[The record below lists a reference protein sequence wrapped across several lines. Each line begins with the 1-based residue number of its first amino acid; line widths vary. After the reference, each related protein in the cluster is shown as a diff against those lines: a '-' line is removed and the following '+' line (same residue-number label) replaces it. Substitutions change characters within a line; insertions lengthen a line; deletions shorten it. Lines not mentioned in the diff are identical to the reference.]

1 MNGKLGQRVLLMVVI
16 SLGNGFAFP
25 GRAQE
30 APAVNKKVET
40 VGTIPSSGY
49 TEGLCQTPD
58 GAVYVTGIDEQVF
71 WKVSP
76 NGQVEKFASAPAH
89 IMVPLVTKS
98 GFIATARKGSSP
110 RTPLAGSVGV
120 EPGSAV
126 HIDFSVDV
134 GTEILVIDKAGKIT
148 DTVPGPKGAYFNG
161 IAYSGH
167 GFYVIADSGS
177 PVIWRLD
184 LARKKIEPW
193 YKDDQLN
200 SPDDARPNNIAGNGI
215 KVHDDWVYVAVTSR
229 NAIYRVQMDSKGR
242 PKGAL
247 TMFAQGF
254 RPDDFDITK
263 DGTIYLPS
271 GTSLFKISP
280 TGEVSKFLDG
290 AGLSAAVRISLDGKW
305 VYWPT
310 RGGTEPQRLLRVAIP

>member
-1 MNGKLGQRVLLMVVI
+1 MNRTVGGCVLRAVAFVV
-16 SLGNGFAFP
+16 GTAFALSA
-25 GRAQE
+25 RAQDL
-30 APAVNKKVET
+30 AGGRKIET
-40 VGTIPSSGY
+40 VATIPSAGY
-49 TEGLCQTPD
+49 TEGLCQTVD
-58 GAVYVTGIDEQVF
+58 GTVYVTGLDEQVF

-76 NGQVEKFASAPAH
+76 NGQVQKFATPPAH
-89 IMVPLVTKS
+89 IMVPLVTKD
-98 GFIATARKGSSP
+98 GFIATARRGVSP
-110 RTPLAGSVGV
+110 RTPLPGGVGV

-134 GTEILVIDKAGKIT
+134 GTGILVIDKTGKVT
-148 DTVPGPKGAYFNG
+148 DTIPGPKGAYFNG
-161 IAYSGH
+161 IAYAGH

-177 PVIWRLD
+177 PVIWRFD
-184 LARKKIEPW
+184 LAKRHFEPW
-193 YKDDQLN
+193 LKDDQLAA
-200 SPDDARPNNIAGNGI
+200 PADARPNNIAGNGI
-215 KVHDDWVYVAVTSR
+215 KVHDGWVYVAVTSR
-229 NAIYRVQMDSKGR
+229 NAIYRIRMDSKGG

-280 TGEVSKFLDG
+280 AGEVTKFLDG
-290 AGLSAAVRISLDGKW
+290 AGLSAATRISLDGKW

>member
-1 MNGKLGQRVLLMVVI
+1 MDRKLGQCLLLAAVFAC
-16 SLGNGFAFP
+16 GNALALV
-25 GRAQE
+25 GRAQDTS
-30 APAVNKKVET
+30 AGSRKIET

-49 TEGLCQTPD
+49 TEGLCQTAD
-58 GAVYVTGIDEQVF
+58 GTVYVTGIDEQVF
-71 WKVSP
+71 WKVRP
-76 NGQVEKFASAPAH
+76 NGQVEKFASTPAH
-89 IMVPLVTKS
+89 IMVPLVTKD
-98 GFIATARKGSSP
+98 GFIATARKGAAP
-110 RTPLAGSVGV
+110 RTPLAGGIGV

-134 GTEILVIDKAGKIT
+134 GTEILVIDKTGKVT
-148 DTVPGPKGAYFNG
+148 DTVPGPKGSYFNG
-161 IAYSGH
+161 IAYAGH

-177 PVIWRLD
+177 PIIWRLD
-184 LARKKIEPW
+184 LAKKQIESW
-193 YKDDQLN
+193 LKDDQLS
-200 SPDDARPNNIAGNGI
+200 SPVDARPNNIAGNGI
-215 KVHDDWVYVAVTSR
+215 KVHDGWVYVAVTSR

-242 PKGAL
+242 PRGPL
-247 TMFAQGF
+247 TIFAQGF
-254 RPDDFDITK
+254 RPDDFDIAK

-290 AGLSAAVRISLDGKW
+290 AGLSAATRISLDGKW

>member
-1 MNGKLGQRVLLMVVI
+1 MNRTVGGCVLLAVTF
-16 SLGNGFAFP
+16 LAGNVFALSA
-25 GRAQE
+25 RAQDL
-30 APAVNKKVET
+30 AGSRKIET
-40 VGTIPSSGY
+40 VATIPSAGY
-49 TEGLCQTPD
+49 TEGLCQTVD
-58 GAVYVTGIDEQVF
+58 GTVYVTGLDEQVF

-76 NGQVEKFASAPAH
+76 SSQVEKFATPPAH
-89 IMVPLVTKS
+89 IMVPLVTKD
-98 GFIATARKGSSP
+98 GFIATARRGVSP
-110 RTPLAGSVGV
+110 RTPLPGGVGV

-134 GTEILVIDKAGKIT
+134 GTEILVIDKTGKVT
-148 DTVPGPKGAYFNG
+148 DTIPGPKGAYFNG
-161 IAYSGH
+161 IAYAGH

-177 PVIWRLD
+177 PVIWRFD
-184 LARKKIEPW
+184 LAKRHFEPW
-193 YKDDQLN
+193 LKDGQL
-200 SPDDARPNNIAGNGI
+200 SAPADARPNNIAGNGI
-215 KVHDDWVYVAVTSR
+215 KVHDGWVYVAVTSR
-229 NAIYRVQMDSKGR
+229 NAIYRIRMDSKGG

-280 TGEVSKFLDG
+280 ACEVTKFLDG
-290 AGLSAAVRISLDGKW
+290 AGLSAATRISLDGKW

>member
-1 MNGKLGQRVLLMVVI
+1 MDRKLGQCLLLAAVFAC
-16 SLGNGFAFP
+16 GNALALV
-25 GRAQE
+25 GRAQDTS
-30 APAVNKKVET
+30 AGSRKIET

-49 TEGLCQTPD
+49 TEGLCQTAD
-58 GAVYVTGIDEQVF
+58 GTVYVTGIDEQVF
-71 WKVSP
+71 WKVRP
-76 NGQVEKFASAPAH
+76 NGQVEKFASTPAH
-89 IMVPLVTKS
+89 IMVPLVTKD
-98 GFIATARKGSSP
+98 GFIATARKKAAP
-110 RTPLAGSVGV
+110 RTPLAGGIGV

-134 GTEILVIDKAGKIT
+134 GTEILVIDKTGKVT
-148 DTVPGPKGAYFNG
+148 DTVPGPKGSYFNG
-161 IAYSGH
+161 IAYAGH

-177 PVIWRLD
+177 PIIWRLD
-184 LARKKIEPW
+184 LAKKQIESW
-193 YKDDQLN
+193 LKDDQLS
-200 SPDDARPNNIAGNGI
+200 SPVDARPNNIAGNGI
-215 KVHDDWVYVAVTSR
+215 KVHDGWVYVAVTSR

-242 PKGAL
+242 PRGPL
-247 TMFAQGF
+247 TIFAQGF
-254 RPDDFDITK
+254 RPDDFDIAK

-290 AGLSAAVRISLDGKW
+290 AGLSAATRISLDGKW

>member
-1 MNGKLGQRVLLMVVI
+1 
-16 SLGNGFAFP
+16 
-25 GRAQE
+25 
-30 APAVNKKVET
+30 
-40 VGTIPSSGY
+40 
-49 TEGLCQTPD
+49 
-58 GAVYVTGIDEQVF
+58 
-71 WKVSP
+71 
-76 NGQVEKFASAPAH
+76 
-89 IMVPLVTKS
+89 
-98 GFIATARKGSSP
+98 
-110 RTPLAGSVGV
+110 V

-134 GTEILVIDKAGKIT
+134 GTGILVIDKTGKVT
-148 DTVPGPKGAYFNG
+148 DTIPGPQGAYFNG
-161 IAYSGH
+161 IAYAGH

-177 PVIWRLD
+177 PVIWRFD
-184 LARKKIEPW
+184 LAKRHFEPW
-193 YKDDQLN
+193 LKDGQL
-200 SPDDARPNNIAGNGI
+200 SAPADARPNNIAGNGI
-215 KVHDDWVYVAVTSR
+215 KVYDGWVYVAVTSR
-229 NAIYRVQMDSKGR
+229 NAIYRIRMDSKGG

-280 TGEVSKFLDG
+280 AGEVTKFLDG
-290 AGLSAAVRISLDGKW
+290 AGLSAATRISLDGKW